1 MKQQFVVYLIGI
13 ILGQTIFL
21 KIKIMKR
28 KLSVLLQINR
38 QIWLVIFIVAFFGL
52 ASCSKLLNQSNHQY
66 SQIKP
71 KGPKPAWGPDITPQM
86 QAVIEALDSLST
98 TPLVD
103 LTPQQARMQP
113 SFKDAYMAVMK
124 NYNIPVSAMNVDTVG
139 MEIPVMGGTI
149 HARIYTPTS
158 GMSTYPIIV
167 YYHGGGWV
175 IASIDT
181 YDASAQALAEQADA
195 IVVSVEYRKGPEF
208 KFPTAH
214 NDAFTAYKWAIMNAS
229 MLNGDSTKVA
239 TVGES
244 AGGNLA
250 VAVAMMARDSGV
262 RMPVHIVSVYP
273 IAGYD
278 FSTPSYQKYVDSK
291 PLNTPLMKWFFK
303 YYLNSPADGNSPLI
317 SIDKANLKGLP
328 GTTIIAAE
336 LGPLKS
342 EGKILADK
350 LESDGV
356 SVLYHLYKGTTH
368 EFFGMSQVV
377 PEAKDAEALAASELK
392 KSWK

>member
-1 MKQQFVVYLIGI
+1 MKKKLNA
-13 ILGQTIFL
+13 LL
-21 KIKIMKR
+21 KN
-28 KLSVLLQINR
+28 NR
-38 QIWLVIFIVAFFGL
+38 QILLVIFTLAFFGL
-52 ASCSKLLNQSNHQY
+52 ASCQKLTPVHNHQY

-103 LTPQQARMQP
+103 LTPQQARMAP
-113 SFKDAYMAVMK
+113 SFKDAYLAVMK
-124 NYNIPVSAMNVDTVG
+124 NYNIPVPARNVDTAG
-139 MEIPVMGGTI
+139 MEIPVEGGTI

-158 GMSTYPIIV
+158 GMSSYPMIV

-175 IASIDT
+175 IATIDT
-181 YDASAQALAEQADA
+181 YDASAQALAEKADA
-195 IVVSVEYRKGPEF
+195 IVISVEYRKGPEY

-214 NDAFTAYKWAIMNAS
+214 NDAFAAYKWAMKNAS
-229 MLNGDSTKVA
+229 TLNGDSTKVA

-244 AGGNLA
+244 AGGNLC

-262 RMPVHIVSVYP
+262 RMPTHIVSVYP

-278 FSTPSYQKYVDSK
+278 FTTPSYQKYVDSK
-291 PLNTPLMKWFFK
+291 PLNSPLMKWFFK
-303 YYLNSPADGNSPLI
+303 YYLNSPDDGNSPLI
-317 SIDKANLKGLP
+317 SLDKANLKGLP
-328 GTTIIAAE
+328 STTIIAAE
-336 LGPLKS
+336 LGPLQS
-342 EGKILADK
+342 EGKMLADK

-356 SVLYHLYKGTTH
+356 PVVYQLYKGTTH
-368 EFFGMSQVV
+368 EFFGMNQVV
-377 PEAKDAEALAASELK
+377 PEAKDAEDLAAKELM